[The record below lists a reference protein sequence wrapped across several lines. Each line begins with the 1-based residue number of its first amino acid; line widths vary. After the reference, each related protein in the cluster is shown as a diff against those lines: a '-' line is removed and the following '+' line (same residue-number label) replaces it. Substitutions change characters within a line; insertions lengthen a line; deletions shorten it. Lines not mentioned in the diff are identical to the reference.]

1 MILDHR
7 RAVILQTLEKE
18 GFVSL
23 AQLTELLQTSESTVR
38 RDLESLEGSGQI
50 RRLRG
55 GAAYCGESLK
65 PFEARANQSTTQK
78 QEIGR
83 AAAALVQPDDA
94 ILIDGGTT
102 TLEMARCLAGPA
114 QVVTNSIPIAH
125 LLANQ
130 TSIEL
135 TMIGGVL
142 FPKTGVALGPIAQ
155 QCLSGLHPRRLFMGA
170 GGVSGEELFNSNQLL
185 VDTERRMIEVAEEV
199 ILLVDHTKFGHRS
212 LVPLCRLEVVDHVI
226 TDAGLGAEW
235 KQRLEGMGIRLT
247 IAGNP

>member
-1 MILDHR
+1 MILDQR
-7 RAVILQTLEKE
+7 RTMILQTLEIE

-23 AQLTELLQTSESTVR
+23 SQLVEQLQSSESTVR
-38 RDLESLEGSGQI
+38 RDLESLETAGQI
-50 RRLRG
+50 RRTRG
-55 GAAYCGESLK
+55 GAAFCGESLS
-65 PFEARANQSTTQK
+65 PLETRAVQSTKEK
-78 QEIGR
+78 QAIGR

-102 TLEMARCLAGPA
+102 TLEMARCLTGPA
-114 QVVTNSIPIAH
+114 QVVTNSIGIAQ

-130 TSIEL
+130 PKIEL

-170 GGVSGEELFNSNQLL
+170 GGVAEESLFNSNQLL
-185 VDTERRMIEVAEEV
+185 VDTERRMIEVTEEV

-212 LVPLCRLEVVDHVI
+212 LVPLCRLDLVDHVI
-226 TDAGLGAEW
+226 TDAGISDEWRDRLTSLGIE
-235 KQRLEGMGIRLT
+235 LT
-247 IAGNP
+247 IAGSP

>member
-1 MILDHR
+1 M
-7 RAVILQTLEKE
+7 
-18 GFVSL
+18 S
-23 AQLTELLQTSESTVR
+23 QLVELLQTSESTVR
-38 RDLESLEGSGQI
+38 RDLESLEGSGAI

-65 PFEARANQSTTQK
+65 PFEARAVQSTKEK
-78 QEIGR
+78 QDIGR
-83 AAAALVQPDDA
+83 VAAGLVQPDDA

-102 TLEMARCLAGPA
+102 TLEMARCLTGPA

-130 TSIEL
+130 TAIEL

-155 QCLSGLHPRRLFMGA
+155 QCLAGLHPRRLFMGA
-170 GGVSGEELFNSNQLL
+170 GGVTEEGLFNSNQLL

-212 LVPLCRLEVVDHVI
+212 LVPLCRLDAVDHVI
-226 TDAGLGAEW
+226 TDAGLSAEW

-247 IAGNP
+247 IAG